1 MPFLLNKIYLFF
13 FNDHIQLIDVVIDS
27 INFAFDVL
35 EATEYMNN
43 TTQSNF
49 AIGIGIT
56 IGGPV
61 TAGTLVKEQMKF
73 EVVGE
78 AIKSSCIV
86 SNYREVEIV

>member
-1 MPFLLNKIYLFF
+1 MN
-13 FNDHIQLIDVVIDS
+13 HIQFTDIVIDS

-61 TAGTLVKEQMKF
+61 TAGTLMKEQMKF

-86 SNYREVEIV
+86 SNYMEAEIVLLLQVYMK